1 MSRTVVP
8 LQNRN
13 IRVPEAGRIRL
24 GIKSGKAMRSI
35 NTFRFTS
42 ATRHLIDQLA
52 GLYQGKVEPMDDPK
66 SSHKWQ
72 VTTQAKAID
81 IYLPHNSF
89 STWYELWEGSG
100 RQRQCDGETVEVPV
114 KTGDGWEPQPKP
126 CICHAQGSLT
136 CRPVTRLNVIIP
148 GIDFAG
154 VWRLETKGWNAQA
167 ELPGMIEI
175 IKNMTEAGQLV
186 KAGLT
191 VQERTQMTPAG
202 KRNFV
207 VPMLTLPYT
216 PEEILSGMAGVT
228 AIASAPAPFALTAQP
243 VEVRAL
249 ASSDEDIIDIELVD
263 DPILDR
269 LYEVCVQNQIN
280 YDRLAPAMFTQ
291 LGAGTPG
298 QCVLTNEQQV
308 RLLSAIGRIES
319 GELTFVGFNTNGTI
333 IWKVGK

>member
-8 LQNRN
+8 LHERN
-13 IRVPEAGRIRL
+13 IRIPEAGRIRL

-42 ATRHLIDQLA
+42 STRYLIDQLA
-52 GLYQGKVEPMDDPK
+52 ELYNGKVEPMDDPK

-72 VTTQAKAID
+72 VITTAKTID
-81 IYLPHNSF
+81 IYLPHNAF

-100 RQRQCDGETVEVPV
+100 RQRQCDGETVEVPI

-167 ELPGMIEI
+167 ELPGMIDI
-175 IKNMTEAGQLV
+175 ITSMNKAGQLV
-186 KAGLT
+186 KAGLAI
-191 VQERTQMTPAG
+191 QERQQMTPAG
-202 KRNFV
+202 KRNFI

-228 AIASAPAPFALTAQP
+228 AIASAAQP
-243 VEVRAL
+243 VEIRAL
-249 ASSDEDIIDIELVD
+249 APVEEDIIDIELVD

-269 LYEVCVQNQIN
+269 LYEVCAQMQIN

-291 LGAGTPG
+291 LGAGIPG
-298 QCVLTNEQQV
+298 QCVLTDEQQV

-333 IWKVGK
+333 IWKVGT